1 MPTHWRDLRTP
12 PWVSTSSTTSREV
25 RTPTLILAPAQ
36 SPLTPLSDQ
45 LFLRTTIPGAQ
56 IEIFEGRGHNIYND
70 EPERCLDRIRR
81 FYAEIESATV
91 R

>member
-1 MPTHWRDLRTP
+1 MADATMGVDVERY
-12 PWVSTSSTTSREV
+12 VAAV

-36 SPLTPLSDQ
+36 SPLTPLADQ

-70 EPERCLDRIRR
+70 EPQRCLQRIRR
-81 FYAEIESATV
+81 FYDEIESATV

>member
-1 MPTHWRDLRTP
+1 LARLA
-12 PWVSTSSTTSREV
+12 
-25 RTPTLILAPAQ
+25 PTLILAPAQ
-36 SPLTPLSDQ
+36 SLLTPLSDQ
-45 LFLRTTIPGAQ
+45 LFLRTTIPRAQ

-70 EPERCLDRIRR
+70 EPERCLQRIRR